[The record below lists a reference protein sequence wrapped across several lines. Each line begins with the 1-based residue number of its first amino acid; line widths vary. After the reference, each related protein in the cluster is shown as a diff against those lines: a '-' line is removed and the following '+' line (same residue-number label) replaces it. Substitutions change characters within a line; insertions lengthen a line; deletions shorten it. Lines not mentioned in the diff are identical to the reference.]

1 MAEYNEDAYKLARK
15 TYIQHSCPFERALLS
30 RCVGCGRS
38 LKLNLAERE
47 AIACGDSVVREHC
60 LAFYQ
65 ALHEN
70 AQFALKIN
78 PAASR
83 PLPNTGGTTSHSTR
97 PASGQVAGYP
107 PQAGE
112 GANVTP
118 KSALRF
124 PHPNP
129 PPQAGEG
136 ANVTPKSINAPWPF
150 GKEIRAQCGGVR
162 GLASALNTAGD
173 ETTDIAETVLAGVQS
188 LGSCDAF
195 PYSEIMRAVVH
206 YEPRKRR
213 S

>member
-1 MAEYNEDAYKLARK
+1 MAEYNEDAYRLARK

-38 LKLNLAERE
+38 RKLNLAERE
-47 AIACGDSVVREHC
+47 AIACADPVVREHC

-65 ALHEN
+65 ALHDN

-78 PAASR
+78 P
-83 PLPNTGGTTSHSTR
+83 T
-97 PASGQVAGYP
+97 ASGP
-107 PQAGE
+107 
-112 GANVTP
+112 
-118 KSALRF
+118 L
-124 PHPNP
+124 PNP

-136 ANVTPKSINAPWPF
+136 ANVVPKPTNAPWPF

-162 GLASALNTAGD
+162 GLATALGAAGD
-173 ETTDIAETVLAGVQS
+173 ETTDTAETVLAGVQS
-188 LGSCDAF
+188 LGSCAAF